1 MTVSRTDIGPKP
13 VARSG
18 SLGVKFWMSFAQKW
32 RAQWTIWQQ
41 VQDVGLRRGEV
52 LLSFDDGPQPDITT
66 RLLDVLQKEDV
77 RAAFCI
83 CGKSV
88 RTAPDL
94 VRRIASEG
102 HLIVNHGDQHQPLA
116 LFSEDALRK
125 EIQDCD
131 VAIAEALATAD
142 FRTEFYRPACGLWT
156 SVVKKVLVQLNKR
169 ELPVTHFGWD
179 TNVTWY
185 TYRKWIGVTRDAARR
200 DEGGIFVLHDRRF
213 RFWMESHYDVNDRET
228 GAYRGWVPD
237 AASELIDQLRSDGF
251 TFLDPHVWSRRDLPQ
266 PLNE

>member
-1 MTVSRTDIGPKP
+1 MT
-13 VARSG
+13 
-18 SLGVKFWMSFAQKW
+18 FAQKC
-32 RAQWTIWQQ
+32 RAQWTIWQR

-52 LLSFDDGPQPDITT
+52 LLSFDDGPQPDITA
-66 RLLDVLQKEDV
+66 RLLDVLQREDV
-77 RAAFCI
+77 RVAFCI

-88 RTAPDL
+88 RTGPDL

-131 VAIAEALATAD
+131 VAIADALATAA

-156 SVVKKVLVQLNKR
+156 SVVKKVLAQLNKR

-179 TNVTWY
+179 TNMTWY
-185 TYRKWIGVTRDAARR
+185 TYREWIAVTRDAARR
-200 DEGGIFVLHDRRF
+200 DQGGIFVLHDRRL
-213 RFWMESHYDVNDRET
+213 RFWTESHYDVNDWES
-228 GAYRGWVPD
+228 GACRGWVPD
-237 AASELIDQLRSDGF
+237 AASELIDPLRSDGF
-251 TFLDPHVWSRRDLPQ
+251 TFLDPHVWGRRDLAQ
-266 PLNE
+266 PVIDRCLQRGPFSRAADHAER